1 MELDNYH
8 FRCKLHIA
16 NSLKVDW
23 KLTWLLEKFFY
34 TLVQCTCTSGSDS
47 FLLFQMNDEYCKQN
61 LVLFSGYL
69 RLTDLLFFTQSGK
82 LAKVESDKPKRAPT
96 AYFIF
101 LAEFRK
107 EMQGKKTDS
116 DQKIPALAGE
126 KWRTMTDKD
135 KEKYKQ
141 LEAVAKKKHEAAM
154 EEWRKKVSGKVE
166 GNIERYL
173 NTMSP
178 LSEC

>member
-1 MELDNYH
+1 MV
-8 FRCKLHIA
+8 
-16 NSLKVDW
+16 NSL
-23 KLTWLLEKFFY
+23 LLY
-34 TLVQCTCTSGSDS
+34 PS
-47 FLLFQMNDEYCKQN
+47 
-61 LVLFSGYL
+61 YL

-154 EEWRKKVSGKVE
+154 EEWRKKVSTKVE
-166 GNIERYL
+166 GNIV
-173 NTMSP
+173 S
-178 LSEC
+178 

>member
-1 MELDNYH
+1 MVTRKC
-8 FRCKLHIA
+8 FLH
-16 NSLKVDW
+16 SG
-23 KLTWLLEKFFY
+23 T
-34 TLVQCTCTSGSDS
+34 VQCTSSS
-47 FLLFQMNDEYCKQN
+47 NNFLLFQINGERCNQG
-61 LVLFSGYL
+61 LILFPGYI
-69 RLTDLLFFTQSGK
+69 RLTDLLLFTQSGK

-154 EEWRKKVSGKVE
+154 EEWKKKVSTKVHC
-166 GNIERYL
+166 GSKL
-173 NTMSP
+173 FK
-178 LSEC
+178 